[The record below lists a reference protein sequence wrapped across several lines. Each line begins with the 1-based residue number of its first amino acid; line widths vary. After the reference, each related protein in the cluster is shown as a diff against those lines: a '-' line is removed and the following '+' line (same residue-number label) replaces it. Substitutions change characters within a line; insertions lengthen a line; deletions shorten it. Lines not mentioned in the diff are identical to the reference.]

1 MRLFICLICVKQLFE
16 TSVTFFVELI
26 TTLSHLSQTFC
37 DSFVCK
43 VSHVGN
49 CCIATP
55 ELFDQ

>member
-1 MRLFICLICVKQLFE
+1 MCVKQLFE
-16 TSVTFFVELI
+16 TSVTFFVGLI